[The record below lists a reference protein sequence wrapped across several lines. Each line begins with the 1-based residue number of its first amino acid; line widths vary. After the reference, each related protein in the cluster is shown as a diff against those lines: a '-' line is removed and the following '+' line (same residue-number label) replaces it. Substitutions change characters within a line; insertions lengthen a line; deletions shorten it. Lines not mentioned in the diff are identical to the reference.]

1 MVALLCFIQEI
12 LPSRVL
18 SVRLSAFTHSF
29 KIFIATNPAQTIVIL
44 GQTISLRRAFT

>member
-1 MVALLCFIQEI
+1 MLHPRNIAVVRALCE
-12 LPSRVL
+12 
-18 SVRLSAFTHSF
+18 LSAFTRSF